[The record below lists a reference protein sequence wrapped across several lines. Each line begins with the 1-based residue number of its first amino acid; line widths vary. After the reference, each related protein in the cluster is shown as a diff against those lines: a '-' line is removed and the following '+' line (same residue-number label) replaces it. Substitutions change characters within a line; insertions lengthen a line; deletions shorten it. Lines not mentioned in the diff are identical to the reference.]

1 MLDQKAY
8 ETKDMDS
15 LCSLSLGLAGSIG
28 ISDISTIIFYDS
40 SQGNRWGD
48 NIFNQILN
56 NVSFPYLLC
65 LGVSNKACSYSLN
78 NSSMSFLVSGVAG
91 RCGLRLVRRKYCHLW
106 LSTSDFIKVSGYQPA
121 DVPLEGKRSPP
132 SVTSR
137 CKWGLNVHLLE
148 LV

>member
-1 MLDQKAY
+1 MLDQKVY

-106 LSTSDFIKVSGYQPA
+106 LSTSGLIKVSGYQCEG
-121 DVPLEGKRSPP
+121 VSLEGKRSPP

-137 CKWGLNVHLLE
+137 CRCGLNVHFLE